1 MSGASPFTT
10 TIPAQP
16 NGTVV
21 AYYISLTDNFGNES
35 AVTPMAANLSPINN
49 ANLPYFIMVGFEK
62 IEEEDFD
69 ANFGFWQTGGVDDNA
84 TTGMWEIGSPIA
96 SYGDA
101 NDLSTIC
108 QTGAQHT
115 QGGFQCAFTQNA
127 SSINDGLGSNDV
139 DGGHTTLYSPYYDLS
154 SYENPAFS
162 YYRWYTNSPYSG
174 ANPGADW
181 WQVMITDDGVNW
193 QYVENNM
200 SSDISWRKF
209 AFRVSD
215 YVALTSNVQ
224 LKFIASDSI
233 RLGQNLDGGSLI
245 EAAVDDLVLYEGQ
258 ETSTSINNVLATKPK
273 LIKVTDLLGKQVDPR
288 NVIDNATLLY
298 IYDNGS
304 VERRKVT
311 ID

>member
-1 MSGASPFTT
+1 M
-10 TIPAQP
+10 
-16 NGTVV
+16 
-21 AYYISLTDNFGNES
+21 NES
-35 AVTPMAANLSPINN
+35 AVTPIAANLTPINN
-49 ANLPYFIMVGFEK
+49 ANLPYFIMVGFEM

-84 TTGMWEIGSPIA
+84 TTGMWEIGAPIA
-96 SYGDA
+96 SYGDP

-108 QTGAQHT
+108 QTDAQHT
-115 QGGFQCAFTQNA
+115 QGGFQCAFTGNA
-127 SSINDGLGSNDV
+127 SSVNDGLGTNDV

-154 SYENPAFS
+154 SNTNPAFS

-193 QYVENNM
+193 QFVENNM
-200 SSDISWRKF
+200 SADISWRKF
-209 AFRVSD
+209 AFRVND
-215 YVALTSNVQ
+215 YVSLTNNVQ

-233 RLGQNLDGGSLI
+233 RLGQYLDGGSLI

-273 LIKVTDLLGKQVDPR
+273 LR
-288 NVIDNATLLY
+288 M
-298 IYDNGS
+298 
-304 VERRKVT
+304 E
-311 ID
+311 

>member
-1 MSGASPFTT
+1 
-10 TIPAQP
+10 
-16 NGTVV
+16 
-21 AYYISLTDNFGNES
+21 
-35 AVTPMAANLSPINN
+35 
-49 ANLPYFIMVGFEK
+49 
-62 IEEEDFD
+62 
-69 ANFGFWQTGGVDDNA
+69 
-84 TTGMWEIGSPIA
+84 MWEIGSPIA

-139 DGGHTTLYSPYYDLS
+139 DAGHTTLYSPYYDLS

-304 VERRKVT
+304 VERRKAT